1 MILIALKNVE
11 LTKRL
16 QKDLAERKAKVKLVS
31 FSEPGFLLTCYNPDV
46 TAIVTDEE
54 APGIPHEAN
63 LDIFNSLGRRVSV
76 IVVRDQREGEEENNI
91 RETDSFTEHVTVLY
105 KDQYDDILS
114 TASFFSGV
122 PAEGIRA
129 RVTSIPFYNPQIP
142 ITMLRHFGGLGIL
155 TIDASGFN
163 KISVDF
169 GIDVYN
175 KMKRVLHDVLYGLW
189 GANGCIRE
197 SDVLCRRSTTSSSYL
212 IFMNRSRET
221 GALPYPGALERVADR
236 LSSAINNAMWHELFA
251 PRGKSRI
258 PECVQT
264 IPLLGVGFF
273 GVLNNPCID
282 IHEILDTGLEA
293 SKQMAQAQ
301 LKRGRE
307 RQRELMQTLIQSE
320 DLLTPHYQAVFYLQK
335 IDEAAVKKAE
345 DDKSITSLSSFI
357 YGFESLIRVNQDGVQ
372 LQNNFDTGLDSKYL
386 RPDVLFA
393 LAKHTNVALEL
404 DQACMRHAARYAR
417 LLPGMLMVN
426 ILPRNLYY
434 IDRLKSHFEEL
445 TNIMFE
451 VSESEAINNLELMM
465 KSRDHLEKHKM
476 GIAADDFG
484 KGYSS
489 LERIIRIKP
498 DVIKFDRGMIQ
509 DIDKDPVKQAYVQGL
524 VTAAKIL
531 NTTILAEGVET
542 WNEASVLKAMGIELI
557 QGFLLHR
564 PQAAQLILQQL
575 GIKDDAPKK
584 IPFQRR
590 PKNNVA

>member
-1 MILIALKNVE
+1 MILIALKNAE
-11 LTKRL
+11 LKARL
-16 QKDLAERKAKVKLVS
+16 VKDLADRNARVKLLN
-31 FSEPGFLLTCYNPDV
+31 FNDENFLRDCYHADV
-46 TAIVTDEE
+46 TAIITDDE
-54 APGIPHEAN
+54 APGVPHEAN
-63 LDIFNSLGRRVSV
+63 LDLLNSLGRRILVVV
-76 IVVRDQREGEEENNI
+76 IRARGTEEEVAY
-91 RETDSFTEHVTVLY
+91 READTFTEHVTILHQ
-105 KDQYDDILS
+105 DQYDDILS
-114 TASFFSGV
+114 TASFFSGA
-122 PAEGIRA
+122 PTEGLRS
-129 RVTSIPFYNPQIP
+129 RVTSIPYYNPQIP
-142 ITMLRHFGGLGIL
+142 ISMLKHFGGLGIL

-163 KISVDF
+163 KISVDY

-175 KMKRVLHDVLYGLW
+175 KMKRVLHDVLYTLW

-197 SDVLCRRSTTSSSYL
+197 SDVLCRRSTTNNTYL

-236 LSSAINNAMWHELFA
+236 LSSAINNAMWQELFVT
-251 PRGKSRI
+251 RGKSRI

-282 IHEILDTGLEA
+282 IHEILDNGLES

-320 DLLTPHYQAVFYLQK
+320 ELLTPHYQAVFHLQK
-335 IDEAAVKKAE
+335 IDKAMVE
-345 DDKSITSLSSFI
+345 KALTDKSIGTLKPHIF
-357 YGFESLIRVNQDGVQ
+357 GFESLIRVNQDGIH
-372 LQNNFDTGLDSKYL
+372 LHNNFDTGLDSKYL

-393 LAKHTNVALEL
+393 LAKYTNVALEL
-404 DQACMRHAARYAR
+404 DQACMRHAAKHAHS
-417 LLPGMLMVN
+417 LPGTLMVN

-434 IDRLKSHFEEL
+434 IDRLKSHFQDL
-445 TNIMFE
+445 QHIMFE

-542 WNEASVLKAMGIELI
+542 WNEAEVLKAMGIELI

-564 PQAAQLILQQL
+564 PQAAGVILKQL
-575 GIKDDAPKK
+575 GITEEVGKK
-584 IPFQRR
+584 LPFQR
-590 PKNNVA
+590 KTNNVA